1 MNGAMDINS
10 GPGRLLVALG
20 YFAFVGIVTL
30 TLILSFE
37 AQSQFRRGQTNI
49 NPLALTATGFLILLL
64 LALVRSCI

>member
-1 MNGAMDINS
+1 MDINS

-30 TLILSFE
+30 ALILGFE
-37 AQSQFRRGQTNI
+37 AQSEFRRGQTNI